1 MVSHKNWKKPEKGR
15 QSWSGPFRTKMRPS
29 RKKAEEQPKEQECNS
44 PAEAW
49 LLDHLEE
56 EPDEKVS
63 G

>member
-29 RKKAEEQPKEQECNS
+29 RKTEEQE
-44 PAEAW
+44 
-49 LLDHLEE
+49 DV
-56 EPDEKVS
+56 PDEEVS